1 MEPPDGVA
9 ASDPLPAT
17 RPTRAPV
24 RRVVRLALRM
34 GVAMLASGA
43 QTTDTEAS
51 LRGVMRALG
60 LPGAEAAVTFSTVS
74 ISFVA
79 PGDAQ
84 ATTAI
89 QMVRAWRP
97 DFSRLA
103 ATAALA
109 RGIRSGA
116 VDLAAAE
123 AELDRI
129 GRTGTPHPRAVAFL
143 APGVSAAAAT
153 ILFGGG
159 PADAAATLAIG
170 LAIQPI
176 LARLAMSELPPFFQV
191 AFGVSATA
199 ALVVLLVGL
208 GLPLQGGLVL
218 TGGVLRFL
226 PGNALVS
233 GMRDLIDRS
242 IVSGTARLAE
252 ALLLGGAVAAGAAAM
267 IALGAYFEVTL
278 RLTAEGRVD
287 WPALVTVAAGVVAV
301 VAYGI
306 QLGVPRDVLPWTGGV
321 AIVGVAIGAGVVPTP
336 GLDPTLPAALAIGV
350 LGRLAARHLETP
362 ATLIAVPAILPLLPG
377 LVIVQ
382 AMLAP
387 LQAVQVALLIEAL
400 VTAFL
405 IGVGVASGDIV
416 VASLQR
422 VRERILDPA
431 VGAVTDG
438 LAALVVGSADDD
450 HDDGHDEATE
460 QRTDEDEPAGATRE
474 TGALSG

>member
-1 MEPPDGVA
+1 
-9 ASDPLPAT
+9 
-17 RPTRAPV
+17 
-24 RRVVRLALRM
+24 
-34 GVAMLASGA
+34 MLASGA
-43 QTTDTEAS
+43 QTTDTEVG
-51 LRGVMRALG
+51 LRGVMRSLG

-84 ATTAI
+84 ATTAM
-89 QMVRAWRP
+89 QMVRTWRP

-109 RGIRSGA
+109 RGIRAGTT
-116 VDLAAAE
+116 DLAAAE
-123 AELDRI
+123 AQLDQI
-129 GRTGTPHPRAVAFL
+129 GRQGTPYPRAIAFV

-153 ILFGGG
+153 ILFGGA

-170 LAIQPI
+170 LAIQPV
-176 LARLAMSELPPFFQV
+176 LGRLAASDLPPFFQV
-191 AFGVSATA
+191 GFGVSATA
-199 ALVVLLVGL
+199 ALVVLLVAL

-267 IALGAYFEVTL
+267 IALGGYFEVTL
-278 RLTAEGRVD
+278 QLTADGRVD
-287 WPALVTVAAGVVAV
+287 WPAAVTVAAGVVAV
-301 VAYGI
+301 VAYAI
-306 QLGVPRDVLPWTGGV
+306 QLGVPREVLAWTAGV
-321 AIVGVAIGAGVVPTP
+321 AAVGVAIGSGLVPIA

-350 LGRLAARHLETP
+350 LGRMVAGRLETP

-377 LVIVQ
+377 LTIVQ

-387 LQAVQVALLIEAL
+387 LQATQIALLTEAL
-400 VTAFL
+400 VTAFA

-422 VRERILDPA
+422 LRERIVEPA
-431 VGAVTDG
+431 VGAFTDG
-438 LAALVVGSADDD
+438 LATLVVGSTDR
-450 HDDGHDEATE
+450 DEAPGPAPDDE
-460 QRTDEDEPAGATRE
+460 APGPAPDGVPRLTDGGR
-474 TGALSG
+474 

>member
-1 MEPPDGVA
+1 MQPPDPAVA
-9 ASDPLPAT
+9 AVP
-17 RPTRAPV
+17 RAPV
-24 RRVVRLALRM
+24 RRIVRLALRM

-43 QTTDTEAS
+43 QTTDTEHL

-60 LPGAEAAVTFSTVS
+60 LPGAEAAVTFSAVS

-84 ATTAI
+84 ATSAM

-109 RGIRSGA
+109 RAIRSGA
-116 VDLAAAE
+116 IDLVAAE

-129 GRTGTPHPRAVAFL
+129 GRTGTPHPRAVAFV
-143 APGVSAAAAT
+143 APGLSAAAAT
-153 ILFGGG
+153 ILFGGA
-159 PADAAATLAIG
+159 PVDAAATLAIG
-170 LAIQPI
+170 LAIQPV
-176 LARLAMSELPPFFQV
+176 LARLARSELPPFFQV
-191 AFGVSATA
+191 GFGVSATA
-199 ALVVLLVGL
+199 LLVVILVAA
-208 GLPLQGGLVL
+208 GLPLQGELVL
-218 TGGVLRFL
+218 TGGLLRFL

-252 ALLLGGAVAAGAAAM
+252 ALLLAGAVAAGVAVM
-267 IALGAYFEVTL
+267 IAVGSSFGVEL
-278 RLTAEGRVD
+278 RLEADGRVT
-287 WPALVTVAAGVVAV
+287 WPPIVALAAGATAV
-301 VAYGI
+301 VAYAV
-306 QLGVPRDVLPWTGGV
+306 QLGVPREVLGWTGAV
-321 AIVGVAIGAGVVPTP
+321 AVVGVAIGAGIVPTP
-336 GLDPTLPAALAIGV
+336 GVDPTLPAALAIGV

-377 LVIVQ
+377 LLIVQ

-387 LQAVQVALLIEAL
+387 LQAVQIALLIEAI
-400 VTAFL
+400 VTAFA

-422 VRERILDPA
+422 LRERIVEPA
-431 VGAVTDG
+431 VGAVSDG
-438 LAALVVGSADDD
+438 LAAFVLRAADDD
-450 HDDGHDEATE
+450 SDDRSEDEAGRATASGTDDG
-460 QRTDEDEPAGATRE
+460 EPSGATRA
-474 TGALSG
+474 TGAAGR

>member
-1 MEPPDGVA
+1 MPEVKAPDRVTLLEPNGIEGP
-9 ASDPLPAT
+9 P
-17 RPTRAPV
+17 RAPV

-43 QTTDTEAS
+43 QTTDTETS

-84 ATTAI
+84 ATTAM
-89 QMVRAWRP
+89 QMVRTWRP

-109 RGIRSGA
+109 RAIRSGTI
-116 VDLAAAE
+116 DLAGAE
-123 AELDRI
+123 ATLDRI
-129 GRTGTPHPRAVAFL
+129 ARQGTPHPRLVAFA

-159 PADAAATLAIG
+159 PADAVATLAIG
-170 LAIQPI
+170 LAIQPF
-176 LARLAMSELPPFFQV
+176 LARLAASDLPPFFQV
-191 AFGVSATA
+191 GFGVSATA
-199 ALVVLLVGL
+199 ALVVLLVAL

-267 IALGAYFEVTL
+267 IALGGYFDVTL
-278 RLTAEGRVD
+278 RLTADGRVD
-287 WPALVTVAAGVVAV
+287 WPAAVTIAAGVVAV
-301 VAYGI
+301 VAYAI
-306 QLGVPRDVLPWTGGV
+306 QLGVPREVLPWTAGV
-321 AIVGVAIGAGVVPTP
+321 AVVGVAIGAGLVPTG

-350 LGRLAARHLETP
+350 LGRLAARHLDTP

-377 LVIVQ
+377 LTIVQ

-387 LQAVQVALLIEAL
+387 LQAVQIALLSEAL
-400 VTAFL
+400 VTAFA
-405 IGVGVASGDIV
+405 IGVGVASGDII

-422 VRERILDPA
+422 LRERIVEPA
-431 VGAVTDG
+431 VGAFTDG
-438 LAALVVGSADDD
+438 LAALVVGSADRDEAAGPAD
-450 HDDGHDEATE
+450 HD
-460 QRTDEDEPAGATRE
+460 EDVPPAGDGRA
-474 TGALSG
+474 